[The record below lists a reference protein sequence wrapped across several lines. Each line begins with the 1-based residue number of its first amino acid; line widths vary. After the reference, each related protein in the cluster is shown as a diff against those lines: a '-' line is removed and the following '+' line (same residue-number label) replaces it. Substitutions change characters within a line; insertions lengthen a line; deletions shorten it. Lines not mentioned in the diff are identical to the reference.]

1 MLDYKDI
8 LQKLKNEIEEENMVI
23 EVDTM
28 SFIEDV
34 NAELT
39 NDSKRYKD
47 SNKIIF
53 KQHISYENAEKI
65 ISLVNNT
72 EDYNLSNIGDYK
84 YELIN
89 VCNIMDAMRENP
101 VEMLV
106 YAIKG
111 LHGKD
116 LYINAVRD
124 VVKYLYEENSES
136 VKSAYRS
143 ILSNWNWND
152 CIEFVLKSICELR
165 IYDIYSEVYE
175 IFEKNMLNREMA
187 ARALLAINASEVYE
201 SMINFLC
208 CQANDTSLEL
218 ELYKKILYMIAKEN
232 KNNTLYIYKAYLRQN
247 LWGHVRNITIGAIR
261 YNLSDVILDDI
272 EKKLR
277 NKQIDNILRKK
288 LIVLLEKSINGE
300 GRSQERA
307 QEILL
312 ASTNRRRDKEGLI
325 GIINNNTLTDRERSS
340 ALINLAKMDSISD
353 EDLDEVIDN
362 VIDESDVLNAVICS
376 VKVERGLNEYI
387 IDLFEYILNN
397 DEYSDVSMEASNQI
411 KRLRSL
417 NRKELADDLKQ
428 VAETILGNE
437 ESVNVKKVIKV
448 IDLFSTGIPS
458 NEIAELFL
466 KKLVTTEYIV
476 IKNRLLEFFRK
487 EYSRFTY
494 DLKEKIK
501 SAVVQCSHNEDTK
514 KAAMECLNSINSL
527 VDLAPTGGLN

>member
-175 IFEKNMLNREMA
+175 IFENNMLKREMA
-187 ARALLAINASEVYE
+187 ARALLDINSNEVY
-201 SMINFLC
+201 
-208 CQANDTSLEL
+208 
-218 ELYKKILYMIAKEN
+218 
-232 KNNTLYIYKAYLRQN
+232 
-247 LWGHVRNITIGAIR
+247 
-261 YNLSDVILDDI
+261 
-272 EKKLR
+272 
-277 NKQIDNILRKK
+277 
-288 LIVLLEKSINGE
+288 
-300 GRSQERA
+300 
-307 QEILL
+307 
-312 ASTNRRRDKEGLI
+312 
-325 GIINNNTLTDRERSS
+325 
-340 ALINLAKMDSISD
+340 
-353 EDLDEVIDN
+353 
-362 VIDESDVLNAVICS
+362 
-376 VKVERGLNEYI
+376 
-387 IDLFEYILNN
+387 
-397 DEYSDVSMEASNQI
+397 
-411 KRLRSL
+411 
-417 NRKELADDLKQ
+417 
-428 VAETILGNE
+428 
-437 ESVNVKKVIKV
+437 
-448 IDLFSTGIPS
+448 
-458 NEIAELFL
+458 
-466 KKLVTTEYIV
+466 
-476 IKNRLLEFFRK
+476 
-487 EYSRFTY
+487 
-494 DLKEKIK
+494 
-501 SAVVQCSHNEDTK
+501 
-514 KAAMECLNSINSL
+514 
-527 VDLAPTGGLN
+527 